1 MGPQHAYGLA
11 ARLEQVADHPLSLN
25 QGTLYPALVRL
36 EQKGWIKG
44 AWQTTENNREAKY
57 YTITRAGARAL
68 ESQTE
73 RWRRL
78 AGLVDKLLLHEFVA
92 MPFRRFLRRLAAL
105 VSDGHAENELARE
118 MRAHL
123 TLLEDDFRRRG
134 LSADDARLAARRAFG
149 GVEQAKE
156 RQRDARS
163 FVWLADAQ
171 RDMRHAA
178 RLLRRDPLFTAT
190 AVLSLAIGI
199 GANTTIVTVG
209 NALLFRAPAAV
220 ADPGALVD
228 IGTRT
233 PGGGFGNSSYPNY
246 LDVRRRATT
255 LEGVYASGLFPRA
268 MSLSGA
274 GDSSATERVFA
285 TPVTGNYFAVL
296 GTTAAAG
303 RLFDGDAV
311 DRPGTDPVIVLS
323 HRFWTRRFN
332 RDPSLI
338 GRTILLNRESFTVI
352 GVAAE
357 GFQGPGVRA
366 GDLWVPMTMS
376 SAASSLANRT
386 AALFLVGGRLKRG
399 VSIQQAAAELDAVG
413 KALALE
419 YPAENRGRSFLVEP
433 LVAGARRQTA
443 DHESFSSCF

>member
-1 MGPQHAYGLA
+1 MSAC
-11 ARLEQVADHPLSLN
+11 R
-25 QGTLYPALVRL
+25 RF
-36 EQKGWIKG
+36 
-44 AWQTTENNREAKY
+44 
-57 YTITRAGARAL
+57 
-68 ESQTE
+68 
-73 RWRRL
+73 WRRL
-78 AGLVDKLLLHEFVA
+78 VT
-92 MPFRRFLRRLAAL
+92 FLRHE
-105 VSDGHAENELARE
+105 GAEEELARE

-163 FVWLADAQ
+163 FLWLADAQ
-171 RDMRHAA
+171 RDMCHAA

-199 GANTTIVTVG
+199 GANTTIFTVG
-209 NALLFRAPAAV
+209 NALLFRAPAGV

-246 LDVRRRATT
+246 LDVRHRVTT
-255 LEGVYASGLFPRA
+255 LDGVYASGLFPRA

-274 GDSSATERVFA
+274 GDSPAAERVFA

-296 GTTAAAG
+296 GTTPAAG

-338 GRTILLNRESFTVI
+338 GRPIDRKSV
-352 GVAAE
+352 V
-357 GFQGPGVRA
+357 
-366 GDLWVPMTMS
+366 
-376 SAASSLANRT
+376 
-386 AALFLVGGRLKRG
+386 
-399 VSIQQAAAELDAVG
+399 
-413 KALALE
+413 
-419 YPAENRGRSFLVEP
+419 
-433 LVAGARRQTA
+433 
-443 DHESFSSCF
+443 